1 MKAIILAAGYARRM
15 RPLSIDRH
23 KTLLEV
29 GGRSIIARIVDGLI
43 VNDIA
48 DICVVTGYRADD
60 VTSYLKHRYESVRFT
75 FINNEN
81 FATTNNIYSMALA
94 LEEFAPDD
102 DILLIESDLIFEP
115 AVLGRILKSAHPN
128 VALVD
133 RHRIG
138 MDGTVVTVA
147 SSGVITQVI
156 PSSLQ
161 DERFDFS
168 DKYKTLNIYKFSADF
183 CRTTFRR
190 LLSYYARVIDDNCY
204 YEMVLGILIYMQQIE
219 IHAEIIEGE
228 AWAEVDDPNDLR
240 AAEFL
245 FCPSERRVQLESS
258 WGGYWN
264 TPVLDFAFIRNMY
277 FPTPA
282 MISELRAN
290 LPQLIVNYGSTQ
302 SIIGAKLAYYLL
314 CEASNLRVLN
324 GASEFFPIL
333 RRWFAPQDVL
343 LPSPTFGEYLRAFPG
358 APAYSDRVGI
368 NMDEVD
374 SRARSGGLVVFVNPN
389 SPTGTVLPTSELVAI
404 ATGHPDTTVL
414 VDESFI
420 EFSGEPSILPT
431 VESEG
436 LANVIVLKSL
446 SKSLGIPGIRLGF
459 LYTTSERI
467 LNRVSEDLPVWNV
480 NSVAENYLE
489 LLLKHRVELEDSL
502 QRTIRDREQFV
513 GGVAGIPFIDHV
525 YPSGANFVLVS
536 LQVGRDASRQ
546 LVDELLR
553 ESIYVKD
560 VSNKFED
567 GRSYWRLAVRLPSE
581 NERLCGVLSSSH
593 IRERFAKRARPSRRS
608 AWDVSAQVTGED
620 GLQERSAQAG

>member
-1 MKAIILAAGYARRM
+1 MKAIILAAGFARRM

-29 GGRSIIARIVDGLI
+29 GGRSIIARIVDELI

-48 DICVVTGYRADD
+48 DICVVTGYRADE
-60 VTSYLKHRYESVRFT
+60 VTSYLRQRYASVRFT
-75 FINNEN
+75 FVNNEN

-94 LEEFAPDD
+94 LEEFTPDD

-115 AVLGRILKSAHPN
+115 AVLGRILRSAHPN

-147 SSGVITQVI
+147 NSGVITQVI

-190 LLSYYARVIDDNCY
+190 LLSYYAQVIDDNCY
-204 YEMVLGILIYMQQIE
+204 YELILGILIYMQQLE
-219 IHAEIIEGE
+219 VHAEIIEGE

-245 FCPSERRVQLESS
+245 FCPPNRRAQLKSS

-264 TPVLDFAFIRNMY
+264 APVLDFAFIRNMY

-290 LPQLIVNYGSTQ
+290 LPQLIVNYGSNSICRGHQACLLSVVRGEQ
-302 SIIGAKLAYYLL
+302 SPRAEWG
-314 CEASNLRVLN
+314 LRVLSN
-324 GASEFFPIL
+324 SAPVVRLTRRAVAGPYL
-333 RRWFAPQDVL
+333 RRVP
-343 LPSPTFGEYLRAFPG
+343 PRFPG
-358 APAYSDRVGI
+358 RADLFGQGRNQHGRCELRGKIGWARCFRQPEQPHWHGAANLGAGRVRHTTSRCHSVGRRVVHRVLWRAVHPSDGGERTSRQRDRPEESEQEPRGSGNTSWFRVHDLGG
-368 NMDEVD
+368 DTEPCFPGSSGLEREF
-374 SRARSGGLVVFVNPN
+374 SRRRI
-389 SPTGTVLPTSELVAI
+389 TS
-404 ATGHPDTTVL
+404 
-414 VDESFI
+414 SFCSSI
-420 EFSGEPSILPT
+420 EF
-431 VESEG
+431 
-436 LANVIVLKSL
+436 
-446 SKSLGIPGIRLGF
+446 
-459 LYTTSERI
+459 
-467 LNRVSEDLPVWNV
+467 
-480 NSVAENYLE
+480 
-489 LLLKHRVELEDSL
+489 ELEDSL
-502 QRTIRDREQFV
+502 KRTMKDREQFV
-513 GGVAGIPFIDHV
+513 VGVAGIPFIDHV
-525 YPSGANFVLVS
+525 YPSGANFVLAS
-536 LQVGRDASRQ
+536 LQVSPDASTQ

-560 VSNKFED
+560 VSNKFD
-567 GRSYWRLAVRLPSE
+567 
-581 NERLCGVLSSSH
+581 
-593 IRERFAKRARPSRRS
+593 
-608 AWDVSAQVTGED
+608 D
-620 GLQERSAQAG
+620 GLCVLAAGGAPAVQESASL

>member
-1 MKAIILAAGYARRM
+1 VKAIILAAGYARRM
-15 RPLSIDRH
+15 RPLSTHRH
-23 KTLLEV
+23 KTLLEI
-29 GGRSIIARIVDGLI
+29 GGRSIIARIVDGL
-43 VNDIA
+43 VDNDVT
-48 DICVVTGYRADD
+48 DICVVTGYRADE
-60 VTSYLKHRYESVRFT
+60 VKSYLDQRYASVHFT
-75 FINNEN
+75 FVHNEN

-94 LEEFAPDD
+94 LEEFTPDD

-115 AVLGRILKSAHPN
+115 AVLGRILRSAHPN

-147 SSGVITQVI
+147 GSGVITQVI

-190 LLSYYARVIDDNCY
+190 LLSYYARAIDDNCY
-204 YEMVLGILIYMQQIE
+204 YELILGILIYMQQIE
-219 IHAEIIEGE
+219 VHAEVIDGE

-245 FCPSERRVQLESS
+245 FCPSDRRAQLDSS

-302 SIIGAKLAYYLL
+302 SVVGLKLAYYLL

-333 RRWFAPQDVL
+333 RRWFTPGDVL
-343 LPSPTFGEYLRAFPG
+343 LPSPSFGEYLRAFPS
-358 APAYSDRVGI
+358 APTYSDRVGI
-368 NMDEVD
+368 SMDEVD
-374 SRARSGGLVVFVNPN
+374 GRTRAGGLVVFVNPN
-389 SPTGTVLPTSELVAI
+389 SPTGTMLPTSELIAFAI
-404 ATGHPDTTVL
+404 RHPATTVL

-420 EFSGEPSILPT
+420 EFSGEPSILPAI
-431 VESEG
+431 EREHLG
-436 LANVIVLKSL
+436 NVIVLKSL
-446 SKSLGIPGIRLGF
+446 SKSLGVPGIRLGY
-459 LYTTSERI
+459 LYSSSQET
-467 LNRVSEDLPVWNV
+467 LGRVSEDLPVWNV

-489 LLLKHRVELEDSL
+489 ILLKHRAELEESL
-502 QRTIRDREQFV
+502 QRTVKDREHFAAD
-513 GGVAGIPFIDHV
+513 VARVPFIDHV
-525 YPSGANFVLVS
+525 YPSSANFVLAS
-536 LQVGRDASRQ
+536 LSVNPVASSQ

-553 ESIYVKD
+553 QSIYVKD
-560 VSNKFED
+560 VSNKFDD
-567 GRSYWRLAVRLPSE
+567 GRAYWRLAVRLASE
-581 NERLCGVLSSSH
+581 NERLCEVLSSSRM
-593 IRERFAKRARPSRRS
+593 RERLGGVVRPSRRAAS
-608 AWDVSAQVTGED
+608 DVGSQVAAQGEV
-620 GLQERSAQAG
+620 LPRRAEAG